1 MKQVINIFDD
11 DAELIFNGHIFEELE
26 ESIHSPLDIRFDATK
41 TTTNYSDVDVDTKSP
56 LFSETLQKL
65 NLEDNDLHGFDRS
78 KLPSAET
85 GTKKIWGRESV
96 LKKIIFVNMLLK
108 NTRKKNDKIVTEYG
122 YAKNPE
128 R

>member
-26 ESIHSPLDIRFDATK
+26 ESIHSPLDIGFDATK
-41 TTTNYSDVDVDTKSP
+41 TTTNYSDVDVDTKSL
-56 LFSETLQKL
+56 LFSEPLQNL

-78 KLPSAET
+78 KLPSTET
-85 GTKKIWGRESV
+85 RTKEIWVRESV
-96 LKKIIFVNMLLK
+96 LKKIIFANMLLK
-108 NTRKKNDKIVTEYG
+108 NTCKKNDKIVAEYG